1 MCCHFSARVSASQQ
15 NASKQIWKRFAMM
28 DRSRRNFLK
37 TSVSAA
43 GFCLAGPSAV
53 AQALFADGPEH
64 PADRL
69 EPFPLASVR
78 LDTGIF
84 KQQEEINARYLDSLT
99 VDRLL
104 HSFRVTAGISSSVTP
119 YMGWEDPTC
128 ELRGHFAGGHFL
140 SAVAL
145 ASAGSGNSVLKGRGD
160 ELVSGLAACQKK
172 IGSNYLSAYPTDI
185 FEHLVQGKP
194 AWAPFYTYHKI
205 MAGLLDMHQLTG
217 NTEALQIVEG
227 MAAWAQD
234 YFAGIST
241 DQRLRI
247 LRDEYGGMNE
257 VLVNLAAATKKD
269 RYIEAAQVF
278 EQPSFLDPLAAR
290 RDELEG
296 LHANT
301 HVPKIIGAARMYE
314 VTGDRRYREI
324 AEYFLAEVLDARSYV
339 IGNTSQ
345 DEHWKSPAGHLE
357 GTLVW
362 TNAECCVAYNLMK
375 LQRHVFGWTAD
386 ARWMDAYE
394 RALFNCRL
402 GTQNAQ
408 GLKQYFFP
416 LAAGYWR
423 AYGSPDESFWCCTG
437 SGAEEFAKF
446 GDTIYFRRNR
456 DIFVNQFIAS
466 TLTWKDEGLV
476 LEQVTEFPL
485 EQGTSLKIKSSRPTQ
500 LVIHVRIPGW
510 TTEDANVKINGRPIE
525 AVADPGSYLSIRRI
539 WQDGDTISI
548 ALPMKLHQ
556 EPLPGD
562 ESVASALYG
571 PLVLAA
577 DLGPA
582 PADGPM
588 RIIHGRDTVPKDLP
602 AATAMPKVDG
612 ARDVDTKH
620 WIEVASVKELN
631 FRCSAEDQKYD
642 LIPMYQIR
650 DQRYSV
656 YWQTGSSKPR
666 T

>member
-1 MCCHFSARVSASQQ
+1 M
-15 NASKQIWKRFAMM
+15 I
-28 DRSRRNFLK
+28 DRSRRSFLK
-37 TSVSAA
+37 TSAGAA
-43 GFCLAGPSAV
+43 GLCLVGPSAV
-53 AQALFADGPEH
+53 AHALLAGEPEH
-64 PADRL
+64 PVGRL

-78 LDTGIF
+78 LSPGIF
-84 KQQEEINARYLDSLT
+84 KEQEEINARYLDSLT

-119 YMGWEDPTC
+119 YKGWEDPTC

-145 ASAGSGNSVLKGRGD
+145 ASAGSGNTVLKARGD

-172 IGSNYLSAYPTDI
+172 IGTRYLSAYPTDL
-185 FEHLVQGKP
+185 FEKLAQGKP
-194 AWAPFYTYHKI
+194 AWEPFYTYHKI

-217 NTEALQIVEG
+217 NTDALQVAEG
-227 MAAWAQD
+227 MGQWAHE
-234 YFAGIST
+234 FFWGISA
-241 DQRLRI
+241 DQRQRVLRT
-247 LRDEYGGMNE
+247 EYGGMNE
-257 VLVNLAAATKKD
+257 VLVNLAAVTQKD
-269 RYIEAAQVF
+269 RYIDAAHSF
-278 EQPSFLDPLAAR
+278 EQPGFLDPLAGR
-290 RDELEG
+290 RDELQG

-324 AEYFLAEVLDARSYV
+324 AEYFLGEVLNARNYV

-357 GTLVW
+357 GTLEW

-375 LQRHVFGWTAD
+375 LQRHVFSWTGD

-437 SGAEEFAKF
+437 TGAEEFAKF
-446 GDTIYFRRNR
+446 ADTLYFRRGS
-456 DIFVNQFIAS
+456 DIFVNQFIS
-466 TLTWKDEGLV
+466 SILDWKDEGLV
-476 LEQVTEFPL
+476 IEQVTKFPH
-485 EQGTSLKIKSSRPTQ
+485 EQGTTLKIQSSRPALRT
-500 LVIHVRIPGW
+500 IHVRIPGW
-510 TTEDANVKINGRPIE
+510 TTNEAQIKINGRPLE
-525 AVADPGSYLSIRRI
+525 AMADPGSYLAIRRN
-539 WQDGDTISI
+539 WQDGDVINVS
-548 ALPMKLHQ
+548 LPMELRQ

-562 ESVASALYG
+562 DSTVAALYG
-571 PLVLAA
+571 PLALAA
-577 DLGPA
+577 DLGAVPT
-582 PADGPM
+582 DESD
-588 RIIHGRDTVPKDLP
+588 RIIHGRDTEPKNLP
-602 AATAMPKVDG
+602 AASPLPDVPVSPEASTKQWIQVESPAELRFTAAGENGK
-612 ARDVDTKH
+612 
-620 WIEVASVKELN
+620 S
-631 FRCSAEDQKYD
+631 Q
-642 LIPMYQIR
+642 LIPMYEVS

-656 YWQTGSSKPR
+656 YWQMKNPKKES
-666 T
+666 

>member
-1 MCCHFSARVSASQQ
+1 M
-15 NASKQIWKRFAMM
+15 I

-37 TSVSAA
+37 TSAGAA
-43 GFCLAGPSAV
+43 GLCFIGPAAAV
-53 AQALFADGPEH
+53 QAFTPDPHEH
-64 PADRL
+64 PAGRL

-78 LDTGIF
+78 LAPGIF
-84 KQQEEINARYLDSLT
+84 RDQEEINARYLDSLS

-104 HSFRVTAGISSSVTP
+104 HTFRLTAGITSTATP
-119 YMGWEDPTC
+119 YKGWEDPAC
-128 ELRGHFAGGHFL
+128 ELRGHFAGGHYL

-145 ASAGSGNSVLKGRGD
+145 ASAGSGNTVLKARGD

-172 IGSNYLSAYPTDI
+172 IGTRYLSAYPTEL
-185 FEHLVQGKP
+185 FERLAQGKP

-205 MAGLLDMHQLTG
+205 MAGLLDMYQLTG
-217 NTEALQIVEG
+217 NTDALQTAEDMG
-227 MAAWAQD
+227 QWAQE
-234 YFAGIST
+234 FFWGISA
-241 DQRLRI
+241 DQRQRVLRT
-247 LRDEYGGMNE
+247 EYGGMNE
-257 VLVNLAAATKKD
+257 VLVNLAAVTGKD
-269 RYIEAAQVF
+269 RYIDAAHSF
-278 EQPSFLDPLAAR
+278 EQPGFLDPLAAR
-290 RDELEG
+290 RDELQG

-324 AEYFLAEVLDARSYV
+324 AEYFLAEVLTARNYA

-375 LQRHVFGWTAD
+375 LQRHVYSWTGD

-437 SGAEEFAKF
+437 TGVEEFAKF
-446 GDTIYFRRNR
+446 ADTIYFRRGG

-466 TLTWKDEGLV
+466 TLDWKDEGIV
-476 LEQVTEFPL
+476 VEQVTQFPR
-485 EQGTSLKIKSSRPTQ
+485 EQGTTLKIKSSRPAPRT
-500 LVIHVRIPGW
+500 IHVRIPGW
-510 TTEDANVKINGRPIE
+510 TTGQAQVKINGRPLE
-525 AVADPGSYLSIRRI
+525 AIADPGSYLAIRKVWR
-539 WQDGDTISI
+539 DGDSI
-548 ALPMKLHQ
+548 EVSLPMALRQ

-562 ESVASALYG
+562 DSVAAALYG

-577 DLGPA
+577 DLGAVPN
-582 PADGPM
+582 DESY
-588 RIIHGRDTVPKDLP
+588 RIVHGRDTVPKNLP
-602 AATAMPKVDG
+602 AASPLPKAAAPSDGDAQEWIQVESPSELRFTAAGPDAKSQLM
-612 ARDVDTKH
+612 
-620 WIEVASVKELN
+620 
-631 FRCSAEDQKYD
+631 
-642 LIPMYQIR
+642 PMYQIA

-656 YWQTGSSKPR
+656 YWQLQSPKLKS
-666 T
+666 